1 MVSFVLMCSCVVI
14 KLCQFLQNLRNHTFP
29 FISYIASQFRKISLP
44 SLVDVFSDVFL
55 AISLSALQGNFRRNA
70 LPSVLR
76 ALLYIAGEF
85 RKICLPSI
93 DDVLSELWLAIRL
106 LTRTIQCH
114 WATYQ
119 HRAADKNLLLA
130 QWQLV
135 INKIAHEIPELHFT
149 WQTRFHKRSR
159 IPWTRTPWTETQTCP
174 TKRNAKWH
182 WIKIK

>member
-76 ALLYIAGEF
+76 ALLYIASEF
-85 RKICLPSI
+85 RKIYLPSI
-93 DDVLSELWLAIRL
+93 DDVLSELWLAIGL

-114 WATYQ
+114 RISLPKRVRIIWYQ
-119 HRAADKNLLLA
+119 DSCVGGFCLA
-130 QWQLV
+130 CVALFLGV
-135 INKIAHEIPELHFT
+135 L
-149 WQTRFHKRSR
+149 R
-159 IPWTRTPWTETQTCP
+159 
-174 TKRNAKWH
+174 
-182 WIKIK
+182 